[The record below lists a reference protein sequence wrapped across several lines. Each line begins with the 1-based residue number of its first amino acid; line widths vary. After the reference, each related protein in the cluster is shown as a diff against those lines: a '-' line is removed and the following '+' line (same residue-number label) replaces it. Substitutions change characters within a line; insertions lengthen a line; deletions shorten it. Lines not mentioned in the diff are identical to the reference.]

1 MFCLLFVQILCFVPW
16 CFFPTPILMLKF
28 IVFLVNEGASCC
40 RVFGLLFRGVLKISW
55 ATQNNFGIRRISWA
69 TADLESLAV

>member
-1 MFCLLFVQILCFVPW
+1 M
-16 CFFPTPILMLKF
+16 
-28 IVFLVNEGASCC
+28 NEGASCC